1 MILLSF
7 FIFLYARVIDINRL
21 IKFTRYEQKKKKKN
35 KNPEFN
41 IYNEFLKLKINFKIK
56 NNFTY
61 SRV

>member
-21 IKFTRYEQKKKKKN
+21 IKFTRYEQKKKKN